1 MIQSLLIYGL
11 LILSGSLVSLSAM
24 AAKNASYCSLD
35 GNNPSA
41 QIEGIHA
48 NERLPIGSVSKLVT
62 TYWALSALKPS
73 FKFATRI
80 YIMPIA
86 DKDSSTVDIHFEG
99 SRDPYFGK
107 ESLHYL
113 ISELNKMK
121 IFNVRNLTFDSN
133 FKFFWNVSGGQTM
146 SPGMPSVETGYYG
159 PDAPSADTVTTEL
172 KKFRKNLAYGYAT
185 TRNHLNKL
193 GLQLETNARLSAQNI
208 KFVPSEEFTAPENSI
223 VRMIYSSSIIPLLKE
238 MNRNSNNH
246 SANQIFEYLG
256 GAEKFQEFINQDG
269 LSDNQIL
276 FVNGHGNRK
285 NIDVLEAVYNE
296 ASCEAILKILSQL
309 RVKLQAMNMDM
320 DDVLA
325 VPGVDQ
331 NSTLG
336 AYEKKS
342 YADSLAAKTGTIG
355 PAVTL
360 AGMLLSNDGPIYFM
374 YNMATEG
381 TRRDWSKARSAIA
394 VQLSGLAKKSNG
406 GIPFDSQQVKFVAFD
421 PELFFHEDD
430 MKENPMDAV
439 INPEPGI
446 AQVNSKSKVVSQNK
460 AVEFIVNSSTAT
472 IKQIGPNFNVI
483 KKKKVVLKNPPT
495 EQPAPP
501 VAVASP
507 PVEPTQPLKT
517 YKMQPPAPPKK
528 ARVVAKKSSS
538 EKKVAVHKAKSKS
551 KSKSKNKVKSVL
563 S

>member
-1 MIQSLLIYGL
+1 M
-11 LILSGSLVSLSAM
+11 
-24 AAKNASYCSLD
+24 
-35 GNNPSA
+35 
-41 QIEGIHA
+41 
-48 NERLPIGSVSKLVT
+48 
-62 TYWALSALKPS
+62 
-73 FKFATRI
+73 
-80 YIMPIA
+80 
-86 DKDSSTVDIHFEG
+86 
-99 SRDPYFGK
+99 
-107 ESLHYL
+107 HYL

-133 FKFFWNVSGGQTM
+133 FKFFWNVSGGPTM
-146 SPGMPSVETGYYG
+146 TPGMNSVETGYYG

-172 KKFRKNLAYGYAT
+172 RKFRKNLAYGYDK
-185 TRNHLNKL
+185 TRAHLSKL
-193 GLQLETNARLSAQNI
+193 GLDLEAKARLSVQNVQ
-208 KFVPSEEFTAPENSI
+208 FVPKEEFTAPENST
-223 VRMIYSSSIIPLLKE
+223 VRMIYSSSIVPLLKE

-256 GAEKFQEFINQDG
+256 GAEKFQEFINEDG

-296 ASCEAILKILSQL
+296 ASCESILKILSQL
-309 RVKLQAMNMDM
+309 RAKLQALNMDM

-325 VPGVDQ
+325 VPGVDEH
-331 NSTLG
+331 STLG

-360 AGMLLSNDGPIYFM
+360 AGMLLSKNGPIFFM

-430 MKENPMDAV
+430 MKENPMDAI
-439 INPEPGI
+439 INPEPGV
-446 AQVNSKSKVVSQNK
+446 AQVNPNKKIVSQK
-460 AVEFIVNSSTAT
+460 QVVDFIVNSSTAT

-495 EQPAPP
+495 EQPAP
-501 VAVASP
+501 AVVVDLKPIEVVSQ

-538 EKKVAVHKAKSKS
+538 GKKVAVHKAKSKS
-551 KSKSKNKVKSVL
+551 KSKNKTKSVL